1 MNILDPREE
10 SSLKL
15 YRWKKK
21 ICLFCLLFSVR
32 DRRKYGWMIGITPLS
47 LSLYLVILYR
57 VIIIHESIFPLYN
70 RERQN
75 GSLYL
80 SFFSLFAVFNLKKKK
95 ESYEIETR
103 HGRII
108 GWKMLFLIINVVII
122 SRDNSYRGKKKCISR
137 IYSEKL
143 SCITSPV

>member
-47 LSLYLVILYR
+47 LSL
-57 VIIIHESIFPLYN
+57 SCNF
-70 RERQN
+70 
-75 GSLYL
+75 
-80 SFFSLFAVFNLKKKK
+80 
-95 ESYEIETR
+95 
-103 HGRII
+103 
-108 GWKMLFLIINVVII
+108 I
-122 SRDNSYRGKKKCISR
+122 SRDYNTR
-137 IYSEKL
+137 INFSF
-143 SCITSPV
+143 VQ

>member
-1 MNILDPREE
+1 MFVLSPVFCTGQ
-10 SSLKL
+10 
-15 YRWKKK
+15 KK
-21 ICLFCLLFSVR
+21 VWMD
-32 DRRKYGWMIGITPLS
+32 DRNNAS
-47 LSLYLVILYR
+47 LSLFLVILYR

-70 RERQN
+70 RERQS

-95 ESYEIETR
+95 RESYEIETR

-137 IYSEKL
+137 IILKNYRALHRLYERNNIEEFQNEDLK
-143 SCITSPV
+143 PENRF

>member
-47 LSLYLVILYR
+47 LSLSCNFISR
-57 VIIIHESIFPLYN
+57 DYN
-70 RERQN
+70 TRINFSFVQQREVEWI
-75 GSLYL
+75 SL
-80 SFFSLFAVFNLKKKK
+80 SFFFSLFAVFNLKKKK
-95 ESYEIETR
+95 RESYEIETR

-122 SRDNSYRGKKKCISR
+122 SRDNSYRGKKK
-137 IYSEKL
+137 YEL
-143 SCITSPV
+143 F